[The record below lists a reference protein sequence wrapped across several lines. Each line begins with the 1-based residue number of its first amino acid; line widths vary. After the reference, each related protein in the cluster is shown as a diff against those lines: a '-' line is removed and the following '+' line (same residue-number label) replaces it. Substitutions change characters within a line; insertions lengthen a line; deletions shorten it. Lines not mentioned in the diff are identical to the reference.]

1 MKTCIRFLLLLCTCT
16 VMWAQDDQL
25 DEFTIED
32 VPQEDV
38 STPYFGVGGGVI
50 GSFFFGNM
58 DEVNTLVDRV
68 LPGQKIDGPILMVGA
83 QGFAAIPFIRN
94 ARIGFMSI
102 GGSKMVEGSVP
113 AESLAVA
120 RKRQFEYSLSYNA
133 ITFDYAFTPLKG
145 LALIPGVAGGWGSIT
160 MRAAQSSEGA
170 ERAIDGELNFGSSSS
185 NLYRELSASHIT
197 FMPNLNIEYAI
208 TPFSMIRLDAGYNI
222 TASVGDW
229 EADNGIA
236 TVSGVSDKINMSGF
250 SAQIGVFIG
259 LFNH

>member
-16 VMWAQDDQL
+16 VVWAQDNQL

-58 DEVNTLVDRV
+58 DEVNNLVDRV

-94 ARIGFMSI
+94 TRIGFMSI
-102 GGSKMVEGSVP
+102 GGSKMVEGTVP
-113 AESLAVA
+113 AESSAVA
-120 RKRQFEYSLSYNA
+120 RQRQFEYSLSYNA
-133 ITFDYAFTPLKG
+133 ITIDYAFTPLKG
-145 LALIPGVAGGWGSIT
+145 LAVVPGVAGGWGSMT
-160 MRAAQSSEGA
+160 MRVSQSPVDA
-170 ERAIDGELNFGSSSS
+170 DRTIDGELNFESSSS
-185 NLYRELSASHIT
+185 ALYRELTASHIT
-197 FMPNLNIEYAI
+197 FMPNLNIEYAV
-208 TPFSMIRLDAGYNI
+208 TPFSMIRLNAGYNI

-236 TVSGVSDKINMSGF
+236 TVSGVSEDIKMNGL